1 MAEAVVTIVAEG
13 IKPLV
18 DYIIQQANFLGGV
31 SDQVEVA
38 QTELQLMLGYLKDA
52 DARQGEDEVVRIWVA
67 TIRDAAYDLEDV
79 IETFVLKVV
88 SRRKGNLKIVLKR
101 FACIF
106 REGYH
111 LYKTGGEIE
120 KITTKL
126 STLRSSLQ
134 SYNIRETRGSGGG
147 GGSSFERQQEMRLT
161 YPHVIEREVVG
172 LEDGVNILATHL
184 VEEEKCS
191 RVVSLWGMGGSGKT
205 TIAKQVFH
213 HSKVRRSFDCFAW
226 VCISQQCQGIDVL
239 KEILIKLTSAT
250 NEQSEEIE
258 KMKKDRVAEK
268 LCIIQRERK
277 CLVVLD
283 DIWTCDA
290 WNTLKAGFPINQETK
305 SRILLTTRNKEVASH
320 VDKNGFLYQP
330 HALNDDE
337 SWELFGKIAL
347 FGRDYTNSES
357 YAKKEELGKKMLQRC
372 AGLPLAISV
381 LAGLLARKDTVE
393 EWNTVL
399 ENVDVYIRRGT
410 ILEREYKGQE
420 YEGTSWVLALSYDDL
435 PYRLKLCF
443 LYLGLFPEDY
453 EIPVKRLTKL
463 WVAEGLSS
471 ASTEIME
478 EVSYSC
484 LIELVNR
491 CMVQVGKYGSTKN
504 VKTCRLH
511 DLMRDLCVLKAKEQ
525 SFLHTVNVSAI
536 TGTKAAP
543 TTKVRKLAIYLD
555 KEVDKLV
562 PTTDERDGHLRSLL
576 YFVPTQFFW
585 NKRVMRSIFEDFKL
599 LRVLKFEDMLGGVE
613 LPSTIGNL
621 VHLRFLSLKN
631 SRIKKLR
638 SSIANLVCLQTLDL
652 RCRILVR
659 RIPNV
664 IRDMEQLKHLYLPAS
679 YNRVSGKLGL
689 ATHPHLQTLVNV
701 SSKDCDLIDL
711 AELRNLRKLVVE
723 VQSLKNLEEMLKSTS
738 ITFNHLRSL
747 SVQSDNE
754 EVLVRMPLSC
764 HNIFKLQL
772 KGPIKELP
780 EELKNYPNLTK
791 ISLSETLLK
800 DDEIEILENL
810 PKLRMLFL
818 EGYTSVHIRAFP
830 GTLVCSAGGFP
841 HLKFLSLRQL
851 CKLKEWR
858 MEKGAMPSLSRLHI
872 EHCIDLTSVPDGL
885 QYITTLKELH
895 VKRMPSTFCDKLQEG
910 GQDFYKIQ
918 HVPSVMLFQIW

>member
-18 DYIIQQANFLGGV
+18 DYIIQQANFFGGV

-79 IETFVLKVV
+79 IETFVLKVA
-88 SRRKGNLKIVLKR
+88 SRRKGSLKIVLKR

-111 LYKTGGEIE
+111 LYKTGWEIE

-147 GGSSFERQQEMRLT
+147 GGSFERQQEMRLT

-191 RVVSLWGMGGSGKT
+191 RVVSIWGMGGSGKT

-239 KEILIKLTSAT
+239 EEILIKLTSAT
-250 NEQSEEIE
+250 NEQREEIE

-283 DIWTCDA
+283 DIWTRDA
-290 WNTLKAGFPINQETK
+290 WNTLKPGFPINEETK

-320 VDKNGFLYQP
+320 VDENGFLYQP

-337 SWELFGKIAL
+337 SWELFEKIAL

-399 ENVDVYIRRGT
+399 ENVDVYIRR
-410 ILEREYKGQE
+410 
-420 YEGTSWVLALSYDDL
+420 
-435 PYRLKLCF
+435 
-443 LYLGLFPEDY
+443 GLFPEDY

-525 SFLHTVNVSAI
+525 SFLHTVNVSAV

-543 TTKVRKLAIYLD
+543 TSKVRKLAIYLD

-711 AELRNLRKLVVE
+711 AELRYLRKLVVE
-723 VQSLKNLEEMLKSTS
+723 VQRLKNLEEMLKSTS
-738 ITFNHLRSL
+738 ITFNRLRSL

-764 HNIFKLQL
+764 HHIFKLQL

-800 DDEIEILENL
+800 DDQIEILENL

-841 HLKFLSLRQL
+841 HLEFLSLRQL